1 MCCNSTVE
9 KYYKI
14 MAKMDAALAE
24 WKVDFQLAYFEY
36 TNKLPNLYPGQ
47 EPITD
52 IILTKMKF
60 GVLKDV
66 WYYYNIDQIQ
76 SRKWSAILHTVKS
89 TRPDIDV
96 KLSTA
101 IDLSAA
107 MGMNI
112 DNIFNFPAL
121 WIISVEY
128 LD

>member
-1 MCCNSTVE
+1 
-9 KYYKI
+9 